1 MRWLEPQLEEP
12 RERRLRP
19 LALQAGLLAVVPAL
33 LALAV
38 DLVRPDGL
46 PLVTDTDYRNEI
58 LVPCPE
64 NPLEAKAVALAD
76 LPADLAGLTVVD
88 ARSPGEYLAG
98 HVPHAISIPHR
109 TLHTADAAF
118 KAALAKDLEP
128 LRGIPGVKILVC
140 GDERTGSGR
149 DFAAVL
155 LENGFSGVRS
165 LAGGCAAW
173 EAAGR
178 PFERPATGAI
188 AVKVSELPAGVQG
201 LTIVD
206 ARFSRNFRR
215 AHVPGALSIP
225 YRMLSGPQDEKLAP
239 LRGIPGESL
248 LVYGAADRGEGKDL
262 AEILAANGWSGV
274 RYIEGG
280 FEAWEAAG
288 RPVQGAESGADAGA
302 SPAAAPDAESG
313 GAP

>member
-1 MRWLEPQLEEP
+1 MRWIEAMREEP
-12 RERRLRP
+12 GERRIGR
-19 LALQAGLLAVVPAL
+19 LALRVAVLVALPAL
-33 LALAV
+33 AALAV
-38 DLVRPDGL
+38 DLARPDGL
-46 PLVTDTDYRNEI
+46 PLVADTDYRNEI

-76 LPADLAGLTVVD
+76 LPADFAGLTVVD
-88 ARSPGEYLAG
+88 ARSQGEYLAG

-128 LRGIPGVKILVC
+128 LRGVPGAKILVC

-155 LENGFSGVRS
+155 LDSGFSGVRY

-178 PFERPATGAI
+178 QIERPATGAA
-188 AVKVSELPAGVQG
+188 AVKVVDLPADAKG

-239 LRGIPGESL
+239 LHGIPGASI

-262 AEILAANGWSGV
+262 AEILAANGWFGV
-274 RYIEGG
+274 RYIDGG

-288 RPVQGAESGADAGA
+288 RPVQGAESE
-302 SPAAAPDAESG
+302 AAP
-313 GAP
+313 

>member
-1 MRWLEPQLEEP
+1 MRRLESLREEP
-12 RERRLRP
+12 RERRLGS
-19 LALQAGLLAVVPAL
+19 LALRAALLVVLPAL
-33 LALAV
+33 VALAA

-46 PLVTDTDYRNEI
+46 PLVADTDYRSEI

-64 NPLEAKAVALAD
+64 NVHEAQEVALAA
-76 LPADLAGLTVVD
+76 LPADLVGWTVVD

-98 HVPHAISIPHR
+98 HIPQALSIPHR
-109 TLHTADAAF
+109 TLSTADAAF
-118 KAALAKDLEP
+118 QAARARDLAP
-128 LRGIPGVKILVC
+128 LRGIPGERILVC

-155 LENGFSGVRS
+155 LEQGFAGVRY

-173 EAAGR
+173 ARAGR
-178 PFERPATGAI
+178 ALEVPATAGAA
-188 AVKVSELPAGVQG
+188 AVRVAELPAELRG
-201 LTIVD
+201 LTVVD
-206 ARFSRNFRR
+206 ARFSRNYRK

-225 YRMLSGPQDEKLAP
+225 YRMLSGPQDEKLTP
-239 LRGIPGESL
+239 LRGVAGPAI

-262 AEILAANGWSGV
+262 AEVLAASGWAGV
-274 RYIEGG
+274 RYLDGG

-288 RPVQGAESGADAGA
+288 RPAEGAETDAG
-302 SPAAAPDAESG
+302 PG

>member
-1 MRWLEPQLEEP
+1 MRWLEPQM
-12 RERRLRP
+12 ERPQERHLRP
-19 LALQAGLLAVVPAL
+19 LALQAGVLVVVPAL

-64 NPLEAKAVALAD
+64 NPLEAKEVALVD
-76 LPADLAGLTVVD
+76 LPADFAGLTVVD
-88 ARSPGEYLAG
+88 ARSQGEYLAG
-98 HVPHAISIPHR
+98 HVPQAISVPHR

-118 KAALAKDLEP
+118 KAALTKDLEP
-128 LRGIPGVKILVC
+128 LRGIPGAKILVC

-155 LENGFSGVRS
+155 LENGFSGVRY
-165 LAGGCAAW
+165 LANGCAAW

-178 PFERPATGAI
+178 PLERPATGAV
-188 AVKVSELPAGVQG
+188 AVKVADLPVDLRG

-239 LRGIPGESL
+239 LRGISGASI
-248 LVYGAADRGEGKDL
+248 LVYGATDRGEGKDL
-262 AEILAANGWSGV
+262 AEILAANGWPGV
-274 RYIEGG
+274 RYIDGG

-288 RPVQGAESGADAGA
+288 RPVQGAESE
-302 SPAAAPDAESG
+302 AAP
-313 GAP
+313 